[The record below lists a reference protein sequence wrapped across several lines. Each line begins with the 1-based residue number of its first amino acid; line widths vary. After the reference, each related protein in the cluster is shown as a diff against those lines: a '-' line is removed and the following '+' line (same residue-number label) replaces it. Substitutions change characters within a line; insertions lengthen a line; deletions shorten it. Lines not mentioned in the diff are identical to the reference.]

1 MVSQQVSGEM
11 NVPLFAPVEGALF
24 VDYGTDL
31 DSGSSVLGNPA
42 GERGKPGHGLG
53 YGAGVRLD
61 SPVGPIRL
69 EYAFNDLNARRFH
82 FGIGKGF

>member
-1 MVSQQVSGEM
+1 M
-11 NVPLFAPVEGALF
+11 APFEGALF

-42 GERGKPGHGLG
+42 GERGKPGNGLG
-53 YGAGVRLD
+53 YGASLRLD

-69 EYAFNDLNARRFH
+69 EYAFNDKGARIFR